1 MIRTKLFIAANAL
14 PYAPLPLNFVIIKPR
29 DVTIQRLA
37 LKTVDLHPLEDGSR
51 KRVLSERFR
60 SYCWVF
66 TDVLVDKL
74 VAVKVEQV
82 EHARDLMVASTA
94 SETEDDTVRVRTMT
108 SQDGEARA
116 KRLSQEW
123 SELKR
128 NVMHEIAVC
137 DSSKELLSK
146 VVELW
151 LPEVLAADL
160 RRDSGDSQDRIPELY
175 L

>member
-1 MIRTKLFIAANAL
+1 MTRLFSAANAL
-14 PYAPLPLNFVIIKPR
+14 PYAPLPLNFVILKSR
-29 DVTIQRLA
+29 NVTIQRLS
-37 LKTVDLHPLEDGSR
+37 LKTVELHPLGNGSR
-51 KRVLSERFR
+51 RRVLSQCFR
-60 SYCWVF
+60 RYSWLF
-66 TDVLVDKL
+66 TDVLIDKL
-74 VAVKVEQV
+74 VALKVEQV

-123 SELKR
+123 AELKR
-128 NVMHEIAVC
+128 DVMHEIAVC
-137 DSSKELLSK
+137 DSSKDLLSK
-146 VVELW
+146 VVESW
-151 LPEVLAADL
+151 LPEVLAADM